1 MAAWNELPAAGTAE
15 CAALVAAADRLRW
28 SAPELAVQFAD
39 RSLRSGAADAATTTK
54 AQVLLGTSL
63 VRLGRHAEAVEPALA
78 ALRAVTGGGLVE
90 RAAAVRVALAA
101 CARVLGEPL
110 VGSELLRPVLR
121 ASAAAPATRALALGQ
136 FVACAGHVG
145 RRDDLEDALA
155 EADRLLAADE
165 SLSQDARKLERALL
179 CVRAASYHRRHG
191 DTEAATEVAREGLA
205 LLNRITG
212 AGVEAGL
219 AKARLVLE
227 MVCALLDDGDIDE
240 ASLVAVTV
248 LGEPVRATSALALGR
263 LRLAMASRVHLPS
276 GRAELGHAMLL
287 DVVRIA
293 DRHRLDSLVADAWT
307 FLAHAEEE
315 AGHPSEALHAL
326 RSARAAEYRYL
337 RAASTARG
345 LLVAEV
351 GTAVNPESV
360 VSLLRATVRPAVAV
374 EGKTEAAETSSGER
388 TARKATSATRRAA
401 ARDATDAASP
411 ETPRRGA
418 SVRELA
424 SHGKQASDVSVPV
437 AGADARQ
444 AETSDR
450 GRSTDAAAREGTR
463 SRRDGAKHG
472 AGEGAS
478 AGGSRRRASLRELAS
493 QGSAAPGESRPGQ
506 TRHSAAD
513 RDDADRADAG
523 SAGADRAGA
532 GRADAGR
539 SADRGAAVDREAAA
553 DHGGATGRG
562 ATRRADV
569 AGSGGAT
576 DSGVAPGSEIASGG
590 GDAAGRANGG
600 GRDTARR
607 AGAAGRD
614 SGARGVAGRG
624 ATAPGS
630 AQHTVGQHSAGGSS
644 ADNRTG
650 VAGRRPDGA
659 AESGSA
665 QRSDA
670 RVSGVGPVEHSVAE
684 QVMEHGVVQR
694 KAGTS
699 GGEGISP
706 AVGTKADAAA
716 SEVAGPLKADGGAAG
731 AHRGADGGSPKVA
744 DEAPKDGLLRG
755 VSARRVKRVTTAPT
769 RHEAAAV
776 EMFAVTLVRVS
787 PKGVAEP
794 VEPEELP
801 LPVGGEV
808 TLNAL
813 AIHVRDL
820 APSDAELLRSDRGE
834 FAVLLPSTT
843 LAEAETLA
851 DAIRQTAPDA
861 QWLIDDQGQELT
873 ISTGVAA
880 LPGTVD
886 GPHDGIEALL
896 LAARSALTVPEPAS
910 PAPAVL
916 RRTDRFR
923 RSPTTAK
930 TVPLSDKPARRLSG
944 AVRRVDPARHDSG
957 LIAQRAD
964 DSPTIPDLSL
974 ADDNPTIPAPTSHH
988 TAADATGEAEQTEG
1002 RWSVETVRTTGA
1014 EEPASQANTGSMGRR
1029 AARRAKADEP
1039 QESTVDEQAGVKSV
1053 LSRFGVTAEGG
1064 GRRRAPDGDDDYYD
1078 PNALVGTDL
1087 PTPLQSSAPPASD
1100 PKRAHGTEPK
1110 QASQPPTAPK
1120 TPAGTG
1126 LPVPPMLPQSLE
1138 PDTDDPRWAHAS
1150 VPESKAPEQ
1159 AAQPSA
1165 ATEIPSP
1172 DRVDLPTPPMLPQSL
1187 EPDASDPR
1195 WAHASVPETTAP
1207 ERVAQPSVT
1216 PETPGPGGVDLPS
1229 TPMLPQSLE
1238 PDASDPRWA
1247 HASVPGTE
1255 SKTPEHVLAA
1265 RDTPD
1270 SSSGGTALPSTPMLP
1285 QSLEPDASDPRWA
1298 QASVPV
1304 AESTGPERVVQA
1316 PAAPTISAGTGLPST
1331 PMLPQSLEPDA
1342 NDPRWAHASVPGT
1355 ESKGSE
1361 RAAQSPAAPK
1371 TPAGTG
1377 LPVPPMLPQSLE
1389 PDADDPRWA
1398 HASVPGAE
1406 SKGSER
1412 VAQPSV
1418 TSEIPAGTGLPSPPM
1433 LPQSLEPDASDPRW
1447 AHASVPGTEPKG
1459 SERVA
1464 QSGPKIPAGTALP
1477 STPMLPQSLEPD
1489 ASDPRWAQAS
1499 VPVAES
1505 KGPERVVQAPAD
1517 LKSPA
1522 GTGLPVPPMLPRS
1535 LEPDASDPRWAHASV
1550 PGTEPKEPEQVPQPP
1565 ATPEIPDPG
1574 TPDEIPPAAPEPTAP
1589 EVDPPPSQVVVPRKV
1604 GQESGVRAAGQVTV
1618 EPAASANERRAIDF
1632 AARLRGLPRTTA
1644 AATEP
1649 AKDEDDRPAPDD
1661 SDQPELVDLDPPDL
1675 PARRRRTPSGRR
1687 ERTNPSGLADLLA
1700 EALVAFKATQPDRPD
1715 GDANAPW
1722 TDDWPKAPT
1731 IGQTQPTAESP
1742 PAAAPPGE
1750 PGGSPNSPPAAHL
1763 DEPTGPLPESD
1774 RTIGTQVHY
1783 SAELRKPRADPAK
1796 THNTSELPRWSRL
1809 STESHWPD
1817 QSEWPAPSADGPAWA
1832 ADARAAEP
1840 GDRSRSRRADRTSPH
1855 DDPHGRHRSSEW
1867 APADFESG

>member
-39 RSLRSGAADAATTTK
+39 RSLRSGAADAATTTR

-63 VRLGRHAEAVEPALA
+63 VRLGRHAEAVEPPLA
-78 ALRAVTGGGLVE
+78 ALRAVPGGGLVE

-240 ASLVAVTV
+240 ASLVAATV

-401 ARDATDAASP
+401 ARDAPDAASP

-424 SHGKQASDVSVPV
+424 SHGKQASDVSAPV

-444 AETSDR
+444 AETYDR
-450 GRSTDAAAREGTR
+450 SRSTDPAAREGTR

-493 QGSAAPGESRPGQ
+493 QGSAAPGESRAGQ

-513 RDDADRADAG
+513 RDDADQADADPV
-523 SAGADRAGA
+523 GADRAGA

-539 SADRGAAVDREAAA
+539 SADPGAAA
-553 DHGGATGRG
+553 DRGGATGRG
-562 ATRRADV
+562 ATRRVDV

-576 DSGVAPGSEIASGG
+576 DSGIAPGG
-590 GDAAGRANGG
+590 GDAAGRANVG
-600 GRDTARR
+600 GRGDTARR

-614 SGARGVAGRG
+614 AGARGVAGRG

-630 AQHTVGQHSAGGSS
+630 AQHSVGQHSAGGSNTDGGSS
-644 ADNRTG
+644 ADNRTAT
-650 VAGRRPDGA
+650 AGRRPGGA
-659 AESGSA
+659 AESGAA
-665 QRSDA
+665 QHSDA
-670 RVSGVGPVEHSVAE
+670 RASGGGPVEHSVAE

-716 SEVAGPLKADGGAAG
+716 SEVAGPLKADAGAAG
-731 AHRGADGGSPKVA
+731 AHRGAGGGSPTVA

-755 VSARRVKRVTTAPT
+755 VSARRVKRVTTTPT

-843 LAEAETLA
+843 LAEAEALA

-964 DSPTIPDLSL
+964 DSPTIPDISL

-1014 EEPASQANTGSMGRR
+1014 EEPTTQANTGSMGRR

-1087 PTPLQSSAPPASD
+1087 PTPPQSSAPPASD

-1120 TPAGTG
+1120 P
-1126 LPVPPMLPQSLE
+1126 PV
-1138 PDTDDPRWAHAS
+1138 
-1150 VPESKAPEQ
+1150 
-1159 AAQPSA
+1159 
-1165 ATEIPSP
+1165 
-1172 DRVDLPTPPMLPQSL
+1172 
-1187 EPDASDPR
+1187 
-1195 WAHASVPETTAP
+1195 
-1207 ERVAQPSVT
+1207 
-1216 PETPGPGGVDLPS
+1216 
-1229 TPMLPQSLE
+1229 
-1238 PDASDPRWA
+1238 
-1247 HASVPGTE
+1247 
-1255 SKTPEHVLAA
+1255 
-1265 RDTPD
+1265 
-1270 SSSGGTALPSTPMLP
+1270 
-1285 QSLEPDASDPRWA
+1285 
-1298 QASVPV
+1298 
-1304 AESTGPERVVQA
+1304 
-1316 PAAPTISAGTGLPST
+1316 
-1331 PMLPQSLEPDA
+1331 
-1342 NDPRWAHASVPGT
+1342 
-1355 ESKGSE
+1355 
-1361 RAAQSPAAPK
+1361 
-1371 TPAGTG
+1371 GTG

-1398 HASVPGAE
+1398 HASVPGTEAKKPE
-1406 SKGSER
+1406 QA
-1412 VAQPSV
+1412 AQPSAA
-1418 TSEIPAGTGLPSPPM
+1418 TEIPSPDRVDLP
-1433 LPQSLEPDASDPRW
+1433 
-1447 AHASVPGTEPKG
+1447 VP
-1459 SERVA
+1459 
-1464 QSGPKIPAGTALP
+1464 
-1477 STPMLPQSLEPD
+1477 PMLPQSLEPD

-1505 KGPERVVQAPAD
+1505 KRSEQVAQSSTAP
-1517 LKSPA
+1517 KIPA

-1550 PGTEPKEPEQVPQPP
+1550 PGTEPNEPEQVPQPP

-1661 SDQPELVDLDPPDL
+1661 ADQPELVDLDPPDL

-1731 IGQTQPTAESP
+1731 IGQTQPTADSP

-1796 THNTSELPRWSRL
+1796 SHNTSELPRWSRL